1 MDEAA
6 VARAYEQQAGAVY
19 ARCLR
24 ILRDRDAAR
33 DVTQEVFVRCFG
45 HRQRLRDG
53 GDGAEL
59 LAWLYRVA
67 TNLCLNVVRD
77 RDLRRRAHRDL
88 PLPAPAAPVGPA
100 GREVR
105 DLLEGLDRR
114 TQEIVV
120 YVYLD
125 GMTHAEAARVAKV
138 SDRTVRACLARFQQ
152 RGRLRF
158 GNAAEPVLGEGSK

>member
-6 VARAYEQQAGAVY
+6 VARSYEQHAGAVY

-45 HRQRLRDG
+45 HRFRLRDG
-53 GDGAEL
+53 GGGEL

-67 TNLCLNVVRD
+67 TNLCLNLLRD
-77 RDLRRRAHRDL
+77 RDLRRRAHRDV
-88 PLPAPAAPVGPA
+88 PPPAPVAPAGPA
-100 GREVR
+100 ARELR
-105 DLLEGLDRR
+105 DRLDGLDRR

-152 RGRLRF
+152 RGRQRF
-158 GNAAEPVLGEGSK
+158 GNAPEPVLGEGSK